1 MLEHI
6 SNHFNEIYH
15 HELLLVE
22 IQLVYHDFNCS
33 KIYINGTWNF
43 VHNFLTLDKAKV
55 NVQLMITKDNCI
67 ISGHFRVSGKY
78 AFSL

>member
-6 SNHFNEIYH
+6 SNHFNKKYH

-22 IQLVYHDFNCS
+22 IQLVYHDFNCT
-33 KIYINGTWNF
+33 KIYVNGTWNF

-55 NVQLMITKDNCI
+55 NVQLTKDHYI
-67 ISGHFRVSGKY
+67 ISGHFRYPFGVYS
-78 AFSL
+78 

>member
-6 SNHFNEIYH
+6 SNHFNKKYH

-22 IQLVYHDFNCS
+22 IQLVYHDFNYS
-33 KIYINGTWNF
+33 KIYVNGTWNF

-55 NVQLMITKDNCI
+55 NVQLTKDNYI
-67 ISGHFRVSGKY
+67 MSVQTGGP
-78 AFSL
+78 L

>member
-1 MLEHI
+1 MPEHI
-6 SNHFNEIYH
+6 SNHFNKKYH

-33 KIYINGTWNF
+33 KIYVNGTWKS

-55 NVQLMITKDNCI
+55 NVQLTKDNYI
-67 ISGHFRVSGKY
+67 ISVKTGGP
-78 AFSL
+78 L